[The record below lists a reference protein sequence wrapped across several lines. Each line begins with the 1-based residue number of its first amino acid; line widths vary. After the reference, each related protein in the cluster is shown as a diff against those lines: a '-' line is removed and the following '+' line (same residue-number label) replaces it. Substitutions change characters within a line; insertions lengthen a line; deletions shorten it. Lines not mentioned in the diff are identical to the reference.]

1 MVARDVGEFELIN
14 PGSHADFRKR
24 VSYLASASWP
34 EFMQHDPVTDQYW
47 GSLYE
52 HFADYQFG
60 LLDKQSGE
68 VIALGNSVPL
78 RWDGE
83 LEELPEGGLDWEL
96 ERSVEDQRA
105 GREPNM
111 QCAIQVAI
119 RPDYRGRGLSARMVQ
134 AMRAIGKA
142 KGLDS
147 LIAPVRPNQK
157 SLYPLSRIDTYIRWL
172 TQDGLPFDAWLRV
185 HARLGARIVKVC
197 HRSMVIPG
205 TVEEWQSWT
214 NLSFRESGPYVI
226 PGALNPVDVNA
237 EANEGVY
244 VEPNV
249 WMVHS
254 ID

>member
-1 MVARDVGEFELIN
+1 MVAKNLGELELIN
-14 PGSHADFRKR
+14 PGNHADFRKR
-24 VSYLASASWP
+24 VSYLSSACWP
-34 EFMQHDPVTDQYW
+34 EVMLHDPVTDQYW
-47 GSLYE
+47 YALYE

-83 LEELPEGGLDWEL
+83 LSELPEGGLDWEL

-105 GREPNM
+105 GQEPNM

-119 RPDYRGRGLSARMVQ
+119 RPDYRGRGLSTRMVS

-142 KGLDS
+142 KGLS
-147 LIAPVRPNQK
+147 WLVAPVRPNQK
-157 SLYPLSRIDTYIRWL
+157 SLYPLSSIDRYIGWV

-197 HRSMVIPG
+197 HRSMVIRG

-214 NLSFRESGPYVI
+214 NLEFRESGPYII
-226 PGALNPVDVNA
+226 PGGLIPVEIDV
-237 EANEGVY
+237 EANQGVY

-249 WMVHS
+249 WMAHPL
-254 ID
+254 D